1 MADAI
6 REKMPGATVVEHK
19 CGLPFMV
26 YSTVDGKKSTKE
38 CLPLYFFCPACVA
51 SGSARARSTNAD
63 LAVAASESGGGPKAE
78 TWSGTRLCAER

>member
-6 REKMPGATVVEHK
+6 REKLPGATVEHK

-26 YSTVDGKKSTKE
+26 YSTVDGKRSAKE
-38 CLPLYFFCPACVA
+38 CLPLYFFCPACCSKRLCKGA
-51 SGSARARSTNAD
+51 LDKTAD

-78 TWSGTRLCAER
+78 SMER